1 MNNVKNH
8 SNISPSHLEGTPWL
22 ARLFQDFFTTR
33 KFHFK
38 WLMCASGPLKKKKSG
53 PLLQLIPLHVPVH
66 FS

>member
-38 WLMCASGPLKKKKSG
+38 WLMCASGPLKKKKIWTALAANPIACSSA
-53 PLLQLIPLHVPVH
+53 
-66 FS
+66 F